1 MEFSVAEMY
10 LGAWAIVMTIL
21 WVKKHEE
28 MRMFRYM
35 TIHHLRRLIKK
46 EVRLVD
52 DGKTFIFEEIKKC

>member
-1 MEFSVAEMY
+1 MAEMY

-21 WVKKHEE
+21 WVKKREE

-35 TIHHLRRLIKK
+35 TIHHLRRLHKK

-52 DGKTFIFEEIKKC
+52 DGTSFVFEEIK

>member
-1 MEFSVAEMY
+1 MEFSMAEMF
-10 LGAWAIVMTIL
+10 LGAWEIGMTML
-21 WVKKHEE
+21 WVKAREE

-52 DGKTFIFEEIKKC
+52 DGTSFVFEEIKKC